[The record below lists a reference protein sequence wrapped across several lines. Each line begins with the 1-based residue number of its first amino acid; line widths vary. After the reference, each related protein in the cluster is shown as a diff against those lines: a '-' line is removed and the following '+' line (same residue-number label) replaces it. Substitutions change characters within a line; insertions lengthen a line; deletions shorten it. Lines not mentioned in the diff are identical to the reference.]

1 MLDWR
6 EVGYQKEATL
16 KSVPVTTTVD
26 TMSLATAAAA
36 TLLYLEPMLS
46 ELDNANSSVLLR
58 VH

>member
-1 MLDWR
+1 MLDSR

-26 TMSLATAAAA
+26 TMSLATAAAT
-36 TLLYLEPMLS
+36 TLLYLEPMPS
-46 ELDNANSSVLLR
+46 ELNNANSSVLLR